1 MTMTIISCFLWE
13 KKKKEHH
20 TGDVSKSHI
29 CKAHD
34 VIVPFSVVR
43 HMAKI
48 FGLILGTAV
57 QQRFGSG
64 EENLEKSEE
73 KH

>member
-1 MTMTIISCFLWE
+1 MLFVE
-13 KKKKEHH
+13 KKPHKQHH
-20 TGDVSKSHI
+20 TGDASKSHI
-29 CKAHD
+29 CKAD
-34 VIVPFSVVR
+34 GVILPFSVVR